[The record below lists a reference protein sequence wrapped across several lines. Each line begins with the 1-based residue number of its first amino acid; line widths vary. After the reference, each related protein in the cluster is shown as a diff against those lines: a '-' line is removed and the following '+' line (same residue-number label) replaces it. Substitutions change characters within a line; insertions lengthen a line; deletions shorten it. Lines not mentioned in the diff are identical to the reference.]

1 MFDGV
6 WGLMSDMLTTGARCY
21 LGTRY
26 PGTRATGPNN
36 PADVVSDPDPVA
48 GSTRPGKLI
57 VPG

>member
-1 MFDGV
+1 
-6 WGLMSDMLTTGARCY
+6 MSDMLTTGARCY